1 MQNSTSS
8 TSSGKNRSFVNYY
21 STAIAFVISGALA
34 FVVEKQLQHEATG
47 NAVIQ
52 QTRALVSDLERTL
65 DIPRSLSGYVSMH
78 PEIDQ
83 DELANYVRVALNSRD
98 LKIKPMSIQLAP
110 GGVVSYE
117 VPWAGGPHIG
127 DDLFADPD
135 WRSEAQQAVQT
146 QTTVIAG
153 PLTLKQG
160 GEALIAHHPVTLMH
174 STEDLGIGLWGLA
187 TILVDWNMVVDRLN
201 AIERELDVSL
211 VVARVNGGE
220 TTVAYSTSPDLSSSI
235 EPVFSSQFASGLL
248 QLSFKPRFHFSLP
261 FFLFWLSAFSLIV
274 VAYYAIQKR
283 LKDTHALEQQRLQK
297 AHRASLNET
306 LRYTQTY
313 LKAGVNAY
321 IVQDANFKLVHAS
334 EAALEF
340 LQFKSLEELPPDHE
354 LYVDLS
360 RADIHE
366 LHKKLRNLP
375 AGERYV
381 SETPVRIWTA
391 SGDIRQVNMAQRWF
405 PAADGQSYLL
415 ITSFE
420 DMTALVEQI
429 NFNEQL
435 LNKSPA
441 IILTESKDFRIL
453 SCSDAWTSQLGFT
466 REETLGRELLEFF
479 VPEQHEKV
487 MIARSKMQTEKV
499 ESADFEA
506 SLLNKKGD
514 IVHVQLN
521 ASVDTS
527 SSSWRMILTITDVT
541 SLVRAREELTK
552 MVEHDELTG
561 LLSRRGMKA
570 RFSDDQR
577 ENEFALYVI
586 DLDHFKSVNDS
597 FGHEAGDHFLSAVGN
612 TMRRLTSECGGQAI
626 RLGGEEFAL
635 IRPWMGWD
643 DAQNFGDA
651 LRQAISETSVE
662 ANSREVKRTAS
673 IGISYLTPDGQL
685 SAAMHLAD
693 LVLRE
698 VKIQGRN
705 KVLRADEEMI
715 EHLKRSGAFIQA
727 HDLQSA
733 LEAGELFCVV
743 QPIWNVRDEKIEGFE
758 ALIRWM
764 RPSGESIQPGQF
776 VDMLYEVIRDPMYA
790 SINNIIWK
798 DALERLKE
806 FPDAYVSF
814 NFKLEQLAYEGAAKD
829 IHKVLSSISDHP
841 GRQLV
846 IELSEAALDS
856 RVNTMLLRDELQKLC
871 GFGYQIALDD
881 FGIESS
887 NIKRLQD
894 FPIDIVKVD
903 KSLID
908 ELEFSER
915 SRATLSSIA
924 DMLDRLKIKSIVE
937 GVETVEQAIILRD
950 INFNTQQ
957 GFIHARPMRPELVKK
972 CLPDVGMYLPAVM
985 VKTIVTGPAMPVP
998 EVETPTNAKVKN
1010 VATVA
1015 RAGTGAHSKAE

>member
-1 MQNSTSS
+1 MD
-8 TSSGKNRSFVNYY
+8 YY
-21 STAIAFVISGALA
+21 FTVIAFVIAGAVA
-34 FVVEKQLQHEATG
+34 FVVERQLQHEATG

-65 DIPRSLSGYVSMH
+65 DIPRALAGYVSMH
-78 PEIDQ
+78 PDIDQ
-83 DELANYVRVALNSRD
+83 DELANYVHVALNSRD
-98 LKIKPMSIQLAP
+98 LKIKPKSIQLAP
-110 GGVVSYE
+110 EGIVSYE
-117 VPWAGGPHIG
+117 VPWTGGPHIG
-127 DDLFADPD
+127 HDLFADTD
-135 WRSEAQQAVQT
+135 RRSEALQAAQT

-160 GEALIAHHPVTLMH
+160 GEALIARHPVTLVR
-174 STEDLGIGLWGLA
+174 SEEDLGIGLWGLA
-187 TILVDWNMVVDRLN
+187 TILIDWSLVVERLN
-201 AIERELDVSL
+201 EIERDLDVSL
-211 VVARVNGGE
+211 LLTRVNGGQAK
-220 TTVAYSTSPDLSSSI
+220 VAYSTSPDLSTSL
-235 EPVFSSQFASGLL
+235 EPVFSSYFAPGLL
-248 QLSFKPRFHFSLP
+248 QMSYKPKFHFTLP
-261 FFLFWLSAFSLIV
+261 FFLFWLSAFSLMV
-274 VAYYAIQKR
+274 VAYFGIRRRFKDAQ
-283 LKDTHALEQQRLQK
+283 LKEAQRLQK
-297 AHRASLNET
+297 AHRARLNET

-321 IVQDANFKLVHAS
+321 IVQDANFKLVYAS

-340 LQFKSLEELPPDHE
+340 LQFKSLEDLPPDHE

-360 RADIHE
+360 AADIHE
-366 LHKKLRNLP
+366 LHEKLKNLP

-381 SETPVRIWTA
+381 SDAPVRIWTA
-391 SGDIRQVNMAQRWF
+391 NGDIRQVNMAQRWF
-405 PAADGQSYLL
+405 PAADGKSNLL

-441 IILTESKDFRIL
+441 IILTESKDFKIL
-453 SCSDAWTSQLGFT
+453 SCSDAWTSHLGFT

-479 VPEQHEKV
+479 VPDQHENV
-487 MIARSKMQTEKV
+487 LYARSKMQAEKI
-499 ESADFEA
+499 ESAEFEA
-506 SLLNKKGD
+506 SLLNKKGEV
-514 IVHVQLN
+514 VHVQLN

-527 SSSWRMILTITDVT
+527 SASWRMILTITDVT
-541 SLVRAREELTK
+541 SLVKAREELTK

-570 RFSDDQR
+570 RFSDGQR
-577 ENEFALYVI
+577 EKEYALYVI

-597 FGHEAGDHFLSAVGN
+597 FGHEAGDHYLSAVGD
-612 TMRRLTSECGGQAI
+612 TMRRLTGESGGRAI

-635 IRPWMGWD
+635 MRPWVGWEE
-643 DAQNFGDA
+643 AQSFGDA
-651 LRQAISETSVE
+651 LRKAIADTIVE
-662 ANSREVKRTAS
+662 ANGRQVQRTSS
-673 IGISYLTPDGQL
+673 IGISHLSVDGQL

-698 VKIQGRN
+698 AKIRGRN

-733 LEAGELFCVV
+733 LEAGELYCVV
-743 QPIWNVRDEKIEGFE
+743 QPIWNVEYEKIEGFE
-758 ALIRWM
+758 SLIRWM

-790 SINNIIWK
+790 TINNNIWK
-798 DALERLKE
+798 DALQRLE
-806 FPDAYVSF
+806 DFPGAYVSF

-829 IHKVLSSISDHP
+829 INAVLSSIMDHP
-841 GRQLV
+841 DRQLV
-846 IELSEAALDS
+846 IELSEAALDA
-856 RVNTMLLRDELQKLC
+856 RVNTTLLRDELQQLSSL
-871 GFGYQIALDD
+871 GYQIALDD

-894 FPIDIVKVD
+894 FPIDIVKID

-908 ELEFSER
+908 EIEYSER

-924 DMLDRLKIKSIVE
+924 DMLDKLKIKSIVE
-937 GVETVEQAIILRD
+937 GVETVEQAMILRD

-957 GFIHARPMRPELVKK
+957 GFIHAKPMRPELVKK
-972 CLPDVGMYLPAVM
+972 YQPEVGMFLPAIVA
-985 VKTIVTGPAMPVP
+985 KSIVTGPAMPVP
-998 EVETPTNAKVKN
+998 EVETPAHVKAKK
-1010 VATVA
+1010 VAKGA
-1015 RAGTGAHSKAE
+1015 RAGASVHQKAE